1 MCAYG
6 ELVEYLTKGGAASVR
21 GMVKE
26 VLVKSDGRR
35 LILYRF
41 SDASTRAVPSDDV
54 PEALSSASSGSARE
68 VTRLV
73 GAEMEPDP
81 AAVGGDSLPPAEPHV

>member
-1 MCAYG
+1 
-6 ELVEYLTKGGAASVR
+6 
-21 GMVKE
+21 MVKE

-73 GAEMEPDP
+73 GA
-81 AAVGGDSLPPAEPHV
+81 